1 MTSKVKKIAAVVFAV
16 GMSVAAVVTYIVG
29 FVINK

>member
-1 MTSKVKKIAAVVFAV
+1 MTDKTKKIVSVIFAI
-16 GMSVAAVVTYIVG
+16 GMSIAAVVTYIVG